1 MISDVTGMEVVVS
14 AGNEFGAKGVAMM
27 VGLAVGE
34 YESYTDAARRTCKSE
49 RIYRP
54 RPDQNAIYEDIYTL
68 YKGIRI
74 ACESLWTARA
84 DVMKTISK
92 RTREN

>member
-34 YESYTDAARRTCKSE
+34 YESYTCLLYTSPLFLFFKFIIKKKREKS
-49 RIYRP
+49 Y
-54 RPDQNAIYEDIYTL
+54 L
-68 YKGIRI
+68 FMLKV
-74 ACESLWTARA
+74 C
-84 DVMKTISK
+84 
-92 RTREN
+92 